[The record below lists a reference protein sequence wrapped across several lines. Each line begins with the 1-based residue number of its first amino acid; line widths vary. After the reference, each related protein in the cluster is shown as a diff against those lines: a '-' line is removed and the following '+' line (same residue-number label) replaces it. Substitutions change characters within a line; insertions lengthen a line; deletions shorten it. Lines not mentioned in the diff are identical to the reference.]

1 MICVGRPTSA
11 PAIVKPQQNGSSRTY
26 SLASVCRN
34 HTRHIQCRGAKSFV
48 DDLDLSRGVVLSR
61 AVALLRSIETK
72 PFDSQICPHFW
83 TDILR
88 ASQGRFDPSYN
99 SLVWFVWVVSRSV
112 FPMLVVVVCVP
123 SVCQLALLLLGW
135 NVSCLCRLALL
146 GWNVSCLS
154 RLTLS
159 CVCGW

>member
-112 FPMLVVVVCVP
+112 FPMLMVVCVP
-123 SVCQLALLLLGW
+123 SVCQLTLL
-135 NVSCLCRLALL
+135 LL

-159 CVCGW
+159 CVWGG